1 MADTPP
7 NNKLRQYLLEL
18 KPEAR
23 SLLASELE
31 RALLRGEAPPGA
43 SAILD
48 QLRKT
53 ARREGRKLTRV
64 GNPQR
69 LFFVAAEPFLVDDAP
84 ERKHLGRI
92 ARASLDPLWKWIC
105 RDLMLREARSYS
117 DQVQL
122 LLAANE
128 KSGADQVARAFQN
141 LAEQRLRECLASIK
155 KDEKALKRVAGQI
168 GTPHA
173 IDEVR
178 ELSAILRARDALGV
192 IGSRLPAPIS
202 NLAGEQLEN
211 VRALLD
217 SPIGRHRDVFLY
229 ALLIV
234 MSRLGAPWQ
243 LIRLAIHAAASD
255 VADHIAATPFAIAV
269 DVVLGDFDRIITNLG
284 DALKAADSDEVG
296 RLLKD
301 FHDAA
306 RALHTEIELPA
317 DSTWGRQLA
326 SARADVASLLEGEI
340 DNLPGQ
346 VRRLLRPRNG
356 RDATTPL
363 DFIDVDDVEAKL
375 ALVAA
380 CRNYAGEL
388 AVSEATRRVHS
399 ELRTYFDNGTDI
411 LLERLRAS
419 PPAER
424 ALRQSQVDAAI
435 RFCAKLFGAEYA
447 GTLAR
452 AADVAAKGEPK
463 AAKA

>member
-1 MADTPP
+1 MADAPP
-7 NNKLRQYLLEL
+7 SKLRDYLLEL

-23 SLLASELE
+23 ALLASELE

-43 SAILD
+43 SAILE

-53 ARREGRKLTRV
+53 ARREGRKLPRV

-69 LFFVAAEPFLVDDAP
+69 LFFTAIEPFIVGDLP

-128 KSGADQVARAFQN
+128 KDGADQVARAFQN
-141 LAEQRLRECLASIK
+141 LAEQRLRECLAGIK
-155 KDEKALKRVAGQI
+155 RDEKALRQVAGQI

-173 IDEVR
+173 IDEVS
-178 ELSAILRARDALGV
+178 ELAAMLRARDALGV
-192 IGSRLPAPIS
+192 VGSRLPATIS

-211 VRALLD
+211 VRTLLD

-234 MSRLGAPWQ
+234 MGRLGSPWQ

-255 VADHIAATPFAIAV
+255 AAEHIVATPFAIAV
-269 DVVLGDFDRIITNLG
+269 DVVLGDLDRITSNLR
-284 DALKAADSDEVG
+284 DALKGADSDEVG
-296 RLLKD
+296 RLVKY

-306 RALHTEIELPA
+306 RALHTEIDLPA
-317 DSTWGRQLA
+317 DSAWGRQLA
-326 SARADVASLLEGEI
+326 AARAEIASLLEGEI

-356 RDATTPL
+356 REGIVPL
-363 DFIDVDDVEAKL
+363 DSIDVDDVDAKL

-399 ELRTYFDNGTDI
+399 ELQTYFDNGTGV
-411 LLERLRAS
+411 LLDRLRAS
-419 PPAER
+419 PPTER
-424 ALRQSQVDAAI
+424 AARQSQVDAAV

-452 AADVAAKGEPK
+452 AADVAAKDEPK
-463 AAKA
+463 AAKG